1 MPANLPPEYLAAE
14 ERFRRARSLQERLT
28 ALQEMLSVIPK
39 HKGTDK
45 LRGQLRSKLSKL
57 REESQKKRS
66 MGRGFY
72 LFNVKKEGAGQI
84 VLVGLPN
91 VGKSA
96 LLLRLTNACT
106 EIAEYP
112 FTTRVPVVGMMNFEN
127 IQIQLVDS
135 PAVTMELGEAWFTN
149 LARNADALV
158 LMVDLGWDP
167 LEQMQILLE
176 KIEEAGVSPVG
187 EAAPP
192 SPDEKNA
199 IIACNKADLPGN
211 EKQQRVLQE
220 SFGTRFPILSLS
232 ATMATGLEPL
242 KRKLF
247 ELLDIIRIYSKIPG
261 KEVDHSLP
269 FVLPKGSSVEEMARL
284 VHKDFLRKLKF
295 ARIWGSGKF
304 SGQKVK
310 RGFILSDGDVV
321 ELHI

>member
-14 ERFRRARSLQERLT
+14 QKFRRAKSVQERVM

-91 VGKSA
+91 AGKST
-96 LLLRLTNACT
+96 LLSRLTNAST

-112 FTTRVPVVGMMNFEN
+112 FTTRVPIVGMMDFEN
-127 IQIQLVDS
+127 IQIQLVDL

-149 LARNADALV
+149 LARNADALL
-158 LMVDLGWDP
+158 LMVDLGCEP
-167 LEQMQILLE
+167 LEQIEVLLE
-176 KIEEAGVSPVG
+176 KLGEAGVSPIG
-187 EAAPP
+187 KGLASTPE
-192 SPDEKNA
+192 EKTA
-199 IIACNKADLPGN
+199 VIACNKADLSGIQGR
-211 EKQQRVLQE
+211 ERVLE
-220 SFGTRFPILSLS
+220 EEFGSRFPIVSIS
-232 ATMATGLEPL
+232 AGMATGLEPL
-242 KRKLF
+242 KRRLF
-247 ELLDIIRIYSKIPG
+247 EILNIMRVYSKIPG
-261 KEVDHSLP
+261 KEPDHGQP
-269 FVLPKGSSVEEMARL
+269 FVLPKGSSVEHMASL
-284 VHKDFLRKLKF
+284 VHKDFSKKLKF
-295 ARIWGSGKF
+295 ARIWGSGRF

-310 RGFILSDGDVV
+310 KGFVLSDEDVV
-321 ELHI
+321 ELHM

>member
-14 ERFRRARSLQERLT
+14 ERFRRAKSLQERIA

-66 MGRGFY
+66 TGRGFY

-91 VGKSA
+91 AGKST
-96 LLLRLTNACT
+96 LLSLMTNASS
-106 EIAEYP
+106 EIAAYP
-112 FTTRVPVVGMMNFEN
+112 FTTRVPIVGMMDFEN

-135 PAVTMELGEAWFTN
+135 PAVNLELGEAWFTN
-149 LARNADALV
+149 LARNADALA
-158 LMVDLGWDP
+158 LMVDLESDP
-167 LEQMQILLE
+167 LEQMKVLFE
-176 KIEEAGVSPVG
+176 KLSEAGISPIG
-187 EAAPP
+187 EGLP
-192 SPDEKNA
+192 SSVDEKS
-199 IIACNKADLPGN
+199 IVVACNKTDIPGVE
-211 EKQQRVLQE
+211 EKQRALQKE
-220 SFGTRFPILSLS
+220 LGGSYPVVCFSAKTR
-232 ATMATGLEPL
+232 TGVEEL
-242 KRKLF
+242 KRRLF
-247 ELLDIIRIYSKIPG
+247 ELLNIIRIYSKIPG
-261 KEVDHSLP
+261 KEVDRKLP

-284 VHKDFLRKLKF
+284 VHKDFSKKLKF

-310 RGFILSDGDVV
+310 KGFVLSDGDVV
-321 ELHI
+321 ELHL

>member
-14 ERFRRARSLQERLT
+14 QKFRRAKSPQERVM

-72 LFNVKKEGAGQI
+72 LFNVKKEGAAQI

-91 VGKSA
+91 AGKST
-96 LLLRLTNACT
+96 LLSRLTNAST

-112 FTTRVPVVGMMNFEN
+112 FTTRVPVVGMMDFEN
-127 IQIQLVDS
+127 IQIQLVDL

-149 LARNADALV
+149 LARNADALL
-158 LMVDLGWDP
+158 LMVDLECEP
-167 LEQMQILLE
+167 LEQIEVLLE
-176 KIEEAGVSPVG
+176 KLDEAGVSPIG
-187 EAAPP
+187 EGLASTPE
-192 SPDEKNA
+192 EKNA
-199 IIACNKADLPGN
+199 VIACNKTDLSGIRGR
-211 EKQQRVLQE
+211 QRVLE
-220 SFGTRFPILSLS
+220 EEFGSRFPIVSIS
-232 ATMATGLEPL
+232 AGMATGLETL
-242 KRKLF
+242 KRRLF
-247 ELLDIIRIYSKIPG
+247 EILKIMRVYSKIPG
-261 KEVDHSLP
+261 KEPDRSQP
-269 FVLPKGSSVEEMARL
+269 FVLPEGSSVEQMASL
-284 VHKDFLRKLKF
+284 VHKDFSKKLKF
-295 ARIWGSGKF
+295 ARVWGSGRF

-310 RGFILSDGDVV
+310 KGFILSDGDVV

>member
-14 ERFRRARSLQERLT
+14 ERFRQAKSPQERVV

-66 MGRGFY
+66 AGRSFY

-91 VGKSA
+91 VGKST
-96 LLLRLTNACT
+96 LVSRLTNACT

-112 FTTRVPVVGMMNFEN
+112 FTTRVPIVGMMDFEN

-135 PAVTMELGEAWFTN
+135 PAVNLELGEAWFTN
-149 LARNADALV
+149 LARSADALV
-158 LMVDLGWDP
+158 LVVDLGGDP
-167 LEQMQILLE
+167 LAQMKILPE
-176 KIEEAGVSPVG
+176 KLEEAGVSPIG
-187 EAAPP
+187 EGLT
-192 SPDEKNA
+192 SSFDEKNVL
-199 IIACNKADLPGN
+199 IACNKTDLPGAQ
-211 EKQQRVLQE
+211 KQQMVLE
-220 SFGTRFPILSLS
+220 EAFGGRFPIVPMS
-232 ATMATGLEPL
+232 AKMATGLELL

-247 ELLDIIRIYSKIPG
+247 ELLNIIRIYSKIPG
-261 KEVDHSLP
+261 KEPDYSQP
-269 FVLPKGSSVEEMARL
+269 FVLPKGSSVEEMASL
-284 VHKDFLRKLKF
+284 VHKDFQKKLKF

-310 RGFILSDGDVV
+310 TGFVLSDGDVV

>member
-14 ERFRRARSLQERLT
+14 ERFRRAKSPQEKVM

-57 REESQKKRS
+57 REESQKRRS
-66 MGRGFY
+66 TGRAYY

-91 VGKSA
+91 VGKST
-96 LLLRLTNACT
+96 LLSRLSNAST

-112 FTTRVPVVGMMNFEN
+112 FTTRVPVVGMMDFEN
-127 IQIQLVDS
+127 IQIQLVDA
-135 PAVTMELGEAWFTN
+135 PAVTLELGEAWFTN
-149 LARNADALV
+149 LARNADALA
-158 LMVDLGWDP
+158 LMIDLGCDP
-167 LEQMQILLE
+167 IEQMEVLLE
-176 KIEEAGVSPVG
+176 KLEEAGISPIG
-187 EAAPP
+187 EDL
-192 SPDEKNA
+192 SSSSDEKRVA
-199 IIACNKADLPGN
+199 IACNKADLSGA

-220 SFGTRFPILSLS
+220 EFGGRFPFVGLS
-232 ATMATGLEPL
+232 AKMMTGLEPL

-247 ELLDIIRIYSKIPG
+247 DLLDIIRIYSKLPG
-261 KEVDHSLP
+261 KEVDHSVP
-269 FVLPKGSSVEEMARL
+269 FVLPKGSSVDEMARL
-284 VHKDFLRKLKF
+284 VHKDFLQKLRF

-310 RGFILSDGDVV
+310 KGFILSDGDVV
-321 ELHI
+321 ELHM

>member
-14 ERFRRARSLQERLT
+14 QRFRRAKSPQERVM

-72 LFNVKKEGAGQI
+72 LFNVKKEGAAQI

-91 VGKSA
+91 TGKST
-96 LLLRLTNACT
+96 LLSRLTNAST

-112 FTTRVPVVGMMNFEN
+112 FTTRVPVVGMMDFEN
-127 IQIQLVDS
+127 IQIQLVDL

-149 LARNADALV
+149 LARNADALL
-158 LMVDLGWDP
+158 LMVDLGCEP
-167 LEQMQILLE
+167 LKQMEVLLE
-176 KIEEAGVSPVG
+176 KLDEAGVSPIG
-187 EAAPP
+187 EGLASTPE
-192 SPDEKNA
+192 EKNA
-199 IIACNKADLPGN
+199 VIACNKTDLSGI
-211 EKQQRVLQE
+211 QGRQRVLE
-220 SFGTRFPILSLS
+220 EEFGSRFPIVSIS
-232 ATMATGLEPL
+232 AGMATGLETL
-242 KRKLF
+242 KRRLF
-247 ELLDIIRIYSKIPG
+247 EILKIMRVYSKIPG
-261 KEVDHSLP
+261 KEPDRSQP
-269 FVLPKGSSVEEMARL
+269 FVLPEGSSVEQMASL
-284 VHKDFLRKLKF
+284 VHKDFSKKLKF
-295 ARIWGSGKF
+295 ARVWGSGRF

-310 RGFILSDGDVV
+310 KGFILSDGDVV

>member
-14 ERFRRARSLQERLT
+14 QKFRRAKSPQERLM

-72 LFNVKKEGAGQI
+72 LFNVKKEGAAQI

-91 VGKSA
+91 TGKST
-96 LLLRLTNACT
+96 LLSRLTNAST

-112 FTTRVPVVGMMNFEN
+112 FTTRVPAVGMMDFEN
-127 IQIQLVDS
+127 IQIQLVDL

-149 LARNADALV
+149 LARNADALL
-158 LMVDLGWDP
+158 LMVDLGCEP
-167 LEQMQILLE
+167 LEQIEVLLE
-176 KIEEAGVSPVG
+176 KLDEAGGSPIG
-187 EAAPP
+187 EGLASTPE
-192 SPDEKNA
+192 EKNA
-199 IIACNKADLPGN
+199 VIACNKTDLSGI
-211 EKQQRVLQE
+211 QGRQRILE
-220 SFGTRFPILSLS
+220 EEFGSRFPIVSIS
-232 ATMATGLEPL
+232 AGMATGLETL
-242 KRKLF
+242 KRRLF
-247 ELLDIIRIYSKIPG
+247 EILKIMRVYSKIPG
-261 KEVDHSLP
+261 KEPDRSQP
-269 FVLPKGSSVEEMARL
+269 FVLPEGSSVEQMASL
-284 VHKDFLRKLKF
+284 VHKDFSKKLKF
-295 ARIWGSGKF
+295 ARIWGSGRF

-310 RGFILSDGDVV
+310 KGFILSDGDVV

>member
-14 ERFRRARSLQERLT
+14 GRFRRAKSPQEKVM

-66 MGRGFY
+66 VGRGFY

-91 VGKSA
+91 VGKST
-96 LLLRLTNACT
+96 LLSRLTNASA

-112 FTTRVPVVGMMNFEN
+112 FTTRVPIVGMMDFEN

-149 LARNADALV
+149 LARNADALA
-158 LMVDLGWDP
+158 LMVDLGCDSI
-167 LEQMQILLE
+167 EQMKVLME
-176 KIEEAGVSPVG
+176 KLDEAGVSPTG
-187 EAAPP
+187 GGLP
-192 SPDEKNA
+192 SSSDEKNV
-199 IIACNKADLPGN
+199 IITCNKADLSGAQ
-211 EKQQRVLQE
+211 KQQKVLQE
-220 SFGTRFPILSLS
+220 EFGSRFPIVSLS
-232 ATMATGLEPL
+232 ARMTTGLELL

-247 ELLDIIRIYSKIPG
+247 ELLNIIRIYSKVPG
-261 KEVDHSLP
+261 KEIDQSVP
-269 FVLPKGSSVEEMARL
+269 FVLPKGSSVEEMTSL
-284 VHKDFLRKLKF
+284 VHKDFLKKLKF

-310 RGFILSDGDVV
+310 KGFILSDGDVV
-321 ELHI
+321 ELHM